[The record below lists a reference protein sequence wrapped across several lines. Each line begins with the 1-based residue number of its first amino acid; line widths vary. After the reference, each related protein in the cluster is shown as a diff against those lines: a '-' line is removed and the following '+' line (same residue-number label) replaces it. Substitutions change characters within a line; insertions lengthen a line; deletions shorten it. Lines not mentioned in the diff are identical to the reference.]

1 MDKPKKYVV
10 NNVYSNPLVSVII
23 SSYNHDKYIISCL
36 KGIFDQDYDN
46 IEIHIRDDG
55 SKDKT
60 PELIKAFLGDKNN
73 THNISN
79 TFEFGE
85 NIGFVNSLN
94 LLLKKCKG
102 DIIMLCGS
110 DDEYLP
116 GRIKKAIE
124 THQKYSDFD
133 LIACNAQV
141 VSENGEP
148 IRQSFYNLNKHGI
161 NENELVIK
169 YKDINYKSALDL
181 GLGGFGMS
189 FKKSMIKPIGYQFP
203 DKLLFEDGYLA
214 FLACIKGGALILKE
228 SLVKYRRSYSS
239 VSGIYPTLNSFQI
252 LKQEK
257 HFFQLFLSMEESKR
271 EYLKNNL
278 PLNEIVE
285 KNRKRAI
292 VFVEQKIAIYKIKIS
307 ICDSS
312 FDWKN
317 WIKLLYLFVIGPKS
331 KYPLQILISGLHKK
345 SIKKIIVSYYK
356 RRELNLQS
364 PNRYD

>member
-1 MDKPKKYVV
+1 M
-10 NNVYSNPLVSVII
+10 NNELSDPLVSVII

-36 KGIFDQDYDN
+36 KGIFDQDYGN
-46 IEIHIRDDG
+46 LEVHIRDDG
-55 SKDKT
+55 SSDKT
-60 PELIKAFLGDKNN
+60 AEFIKVFLDDKNN

-94 LLLKKCKG
+94 LLLIKCKG

-116 GRIKKAIE
+116 GRIKKAVE
-124 THQKYSDFD
+124 THKKHADFD
-133 LIACNAQV
+133 LVACNAQV
-141 VSENGEP
+141 ISENGEL
-148 IRQSFYNLNKHGI
+148 IRQSFYNLNKNEI

-169 YKDINYKSALDL
+169 YKDINYKSALNL

-189 FKKSMIKPIGYQFP
+189 FKKSMLEPIGYHLP

-228 SLVKYRRSYSS
+228 SLVKYRRSYFSI
-239 VSGIYPTLNSFQI
+239 SGINPTLNSIQI
-252 LKQEK
+252 IKQEK
-257 HFFQLFLSMEESKR
+257 HFFQLLLSMEESKL

-292 VFVEQKIAIYKIKIS
+292 VFVKQKIAIYKIKIS

-312 FDWKN
+312 FDSNN
-317 WIKLLYLFVIGPKS
+317 WFKLLYLFVLSPKS
-331 KYPLQILISGLHKK
+331 KYPLKVLISSLHKK
-345 SIKKIIVSYYK
+345 SIKKLIISNFK
-356 RRELNLQS
+356 IRKLNLQS
-364 PNRYD
+364 PIRYN